1 MIFANLIGARLIS
14 RKLNRRSNYT
24 SDDTSTSVAI
34 FATNAF
40 MSNVEKV
47 SVALTQDMLATVK
60 SAVASGDYASSS
72 EVIRE
77 ALRDWKLRR
86 ALEAQ
91 SIEEVRRLVK
101 AGIESG
107 FEPHDGMDGIKA
119 EGRRRL
125 ARRAA

>member
-1 MIFANLIGARLIS
+1 ML
-14 RKLNRRSNYT
+14 
-24 SDDTSTSVAI
+24 
-34 FATNAF
+34 

-47 SVALTQDMLATVK
+47 SIALTQDMLATVK

-72 EVIRE
+72 EVVRE

-91 SIEEVRRLVK
+91 SIEEVRGLVK
-101 AGIESG
+101 AGIDSG
-107 FEPHDGMDGIKA
+107 FEPHNGMDEIKA